1 MLIAIAAPIQTI
13 PSSIDMHQSINNDCC
28 VQKHCPAPTKNDSER
43 PTTPADLEL
52 KDQSRLSYCII
63 DWSSLLLGSWQV
75 LMRCVAS
82 ALFLVA
88 HGLLVLEH
96 IAIGTA
102 LHGVAELFLA
112 PWAIRHRAWDII
124 IIGLIFCVFDLWGT
138 VRLVGVA

>member
-1 MLIAIAAPIQTI
+1 MIKT
-13 PSSIDMHQSINNDCC
+13 
-28 VQKHCPAPTKNDSER
+28 
-43 PTTPADLEL
+43 ADLEL
-52 KDQSRLSYCII
+52 KGQSRLRYSIFVGL
-63 DWSSLLLGSWQV
+63 SLLLGSWQV

>member
-1 MLIAIAAPIQTI
+1 MTELLQPKTT
-13 PSSIDMHQSINNDCC
+13 
-28 VQKHCPAPTKNDSER
+28 TKPLKTAN
-43 PTTPADLEL
+43 LEL
-52 KDQSRLSYCII
+52 KGQSRLRYSIFVGL
-63 DWSSLLLGSWQV
+63 SLLLGSWQV
-75 LMRCVAS
+75 LMRCIAS

-102 LHGVAELFLA
+102 LHGIAELFLA

>member
-1 MLIAIAAPIQTI
+1 MAGADAMRGKRLIF
-13 PSSIDMHQSINNDCC
+13 
-28 VQKHCPAPTKNDSER
+28 
-43 PTTPADLEL
+43 
-52 KDQSRLSYCII
+52 
-63 DWSSLLLGSWQV
+63 GG
-75 LMRCVAS
+75 
-82 ALFLVA
+82 

>member
-28 VQKHCPAPTKNDSER
+28 VQKHRPAPTKNDSER